1 MNMTMPIRIVSALL
15 GATTILLAPVAP
27 THAAAVAPTH
37 AAAVAISDFDNT
49 TQLDVVQPADCVQG
63 TEHLVGPERV
73 SGQVVEHAD
82 GSINVVGDLTDDLTV
97 EFSNG
102 WTGVFTTKEHF
113 ALNTHAGGTQVLTNV
128 HRDSTSVRDQNGVSV
143 GVISFRAVEH
153 FTFAN
158 GELRVNDVHARLTCA
173 I

>member
-1 MNMTMPIRIVSALL
+1 VVRIRTTSALL
-15 GATTILLAPVAP
+15 GATVTLLAPVTPAQAAP
-27 THAAAVAPTH
+27 V
-37 AAAVAISDFDNT
+37 VISQFDNT
-49 TQLDVVQPADCVQG
+49 TQLDVVQPADCVEG

-73 SGQVVEHAD
+73 FGKVVEHPD
-82 GSINVVGDLTDDLTV
+82 GSTNVVGNLTDDLTV

-113 ALNTHAGGTQVLTNV
+113 AFNTVADGNQVLTNV
-128 HRDSTSVRDQNGVSV
+128 HRDTTRVRDQNGVPV
-143 GVISFRAVEH
+143 GVISFRVVEH

-158 GELRVNDVHARLTCA
+158 GELRVEDAHARLTCA